1 MTKNHN
7 GSSSIEAET
16 EVALEV
22 ALEEGTEAALEEG
35 TEVDLE
41 AGSEGTEA
49 VLEGETEAD
58 SVGEAALEGVTEAA
72 SEEATGAALEAGAVS
87 VGLETNEWS
96 DLGKT
101 MAIRS
106 HSSRPRR
113 KAVPKPP
120 PSLPANPSLDH
131 SEVDSCVSKSVNSNE
146 TLGPRPTRPLS
157 KSRRLKTTDGTL
169 LAPGKMQEP
178 PRFMINLEDLV
189 LLEEKLCRVTDGLKV
204 YKSNAYD
211 FEEWWILTTGNTLS
225 RVHTLFR
232 DEHVRKHIREAMV
245 LEVVSVAL
253 AEFCFLIGSP
263 PSMML
268 TQVQNVMFYVHQ
280 NFLVVVSFLL
290 SRLPT
295 DNGAN
300 SWAQNLQLLIDAKR
314 VKRAKRCDSNDLL
327 RQNNEVISNIIK
339 NVCRMNILR
348 NTNQRARAY
357 RLIVLAGLQVMR
369 LIDSIPLEKVR
380 NVMQQALDTIA
391 FQGRDAAKPIRSAE
405 DMNEEIELP
414 HVEPPFLPPLI
425 GDRYTLILDLDE
437 TLVHYTED
445 ENSGQYQARPGL
457 QEFLAELAPY
467 YELSVFT
474 AAMQEYADWV
484 LDEID
489 TRQLI
494 AHRLYRQHTIQAGN
508 AFVKDLNL
516 LGRDLARTIII
527 DNVGENFQLQPGNG
541 ILIRSWFDDMQDA
554 ALSELL
560 PLLKGRE
567 YVEMAV
573 KKVSDVR
580 VALQTYREQM
590 LKQMAQGV
598 PHSQM
603 SLRLE

>member
-1 MTKNHN
+1 M
-7 GSSSIEAET
+7 
-16 EVALEV
+16 
-22 ALEEGTEAALEEG
+22 
-35 TEVDLE
+35 
-41 AGSEGTEA
+41 
-49 VLEGETEAD
+49 
-58 SVGEAALEGVTEAA
+58 
-72 SEEATGAALEAGAVS
+72 
-87 VGLETNEWS
+87 GLT
-96 DLGKT
+96 LVKT

-120 PSLPANPSLDH
+120 PSLPANPSVDH
-131 SEVDSCVSKSVNSNE
+131 SEVDSCISKSANSNE
-146 TLGPRPTRPLS
+146 TIGSRPSRPLS
-157 KSRRLKTTDGTL
+157 KSRKLKTTDGAL
-169 LAPGKMQEP
+169 ISSSKAQEP

-204 YKSNAYD
+204 YKSSAYD
-211 FEEWWILTTGNTLS
+211 FEEWWLLTTGNTLS

-232 DEHVRKHIREAMV
+232 DEHVRKHIRESMV

-290 SRLPT
+290 SRLPP
-295 DNGAN
+295 DNMAN
-300 SWAQNLQLLIDAKR
+300 SWAQNLQMLIDSKR

-327 RQNNEVISNIIK
+327 RQNNEVIANIIK

-369 LIDSIPLEKVR
+369 LIDSIPIEKVR
-380 NVMQQALDTIA
+380 NIMQQALDTIA
-391 FQGRDAAKPIRSAE
+391 FQGRDSAKPIRSAE
-405 DMNEEIELP
+405 DMNEELDLP
-414 HVEPPFLPPLI
+414 HVEPPFLPALS

-445 ENSGQYQARPGL
+445 ENSGQYQARPGV

-467 YELSVFT
+467 YEITVFT

-489 TRQLI
+489 TGHLI
-494 AHRLYRQHTIQAGN
+494 AYRLYRQHTIQAGN

-516 LGRDLARTIII
+516 LGRDLARVIII

-554 ALSELL
+554 ALRELL
-560 PLLKGRE
+560 PLLKGRK
-567 YVEMAV
+567 YVEMAI
-573 KKVSDVR
+573 KRVSDVR

-603 SLRLE
+603 NLRLE